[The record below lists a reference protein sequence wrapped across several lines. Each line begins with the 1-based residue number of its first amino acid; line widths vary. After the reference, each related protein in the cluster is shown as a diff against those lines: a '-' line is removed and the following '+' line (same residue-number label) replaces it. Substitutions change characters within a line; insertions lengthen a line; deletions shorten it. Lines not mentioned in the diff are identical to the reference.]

1 MKSIRNDPRYSFI
14 LAFTLIVL
22 WVTFSESIGSFFHC
36 GQMLLVDC
44 EELLRYIQEKNC
56 SKTLK
61 EVTLK
66 ICQSMKSKEEREQ
79 CVHNI
84 CKFDHQLNFRNSI
97 VNETGNLM
105 RSYSYKFRNVELNE
119 IFLCSGCYFCCYKSF
134 MAEKQNK

>member
-1 MKSIRNDPRYSFI
+1 MTQAIEFI

-22 WVTFSESIGSFFHC
+22 WATISESFGSVSHC
-36 GQMLLVDC
+36 GQLLLVDC
-44 EELLRYIQEKNC
+44 EELVRYIQGQNC

-66 ICQSMKSKEEREQ
+66 TCQSKKSKEEREQ

-84 CKFDHQLNFRNSI
+84 CKFDHQLNFRPSI

-105 RSYSYKFRNVELNE
+105 RP
-119 IFLCSGCYFCCYKSF
+119 
-134 MAEKQNK
+134 